1 MKINK
6 NIAVSESGFIF
17 NASRGDSFSA
27 NPIAKEII
35 NLIKDGRSQDEI
47 KDYVLNT
54 YQVDEETVEKDL
66 YDFISQLSQH
76 NLIEQDEQA

>member
-17 NASRGDSFSA
+17 NASRGDSFST
-27 NPIAKEII
+27 NPIAKEIL
-35 NLIKDGRSQDEI
+35 NLIKGGTPQEEI
-47 KDYVLNT
+47 KEYILNT
-54 YQVDEETVEKDL
+54 YEVDSDTVEKDL
-66 YDFISQLSQH
+66 YDFITILEQN